1 MVCSKNP
8 SRKAM
13 GHPRGLKPRLF
24 VMGAL
29 SRGLKG
35 SLPDLKVGAST
46 WETLKQRGS
55 PFTIKEYL
63 FSTICD
69 RATRARQY

>member
-29 SRGLKG
+29 SRGLKA
-35 SLPDLKVGAST
+35 SLPDVSTPRSQMRAS
-46 WETLKQRGS
+46 RG
-55 PFTIKEYL
+55 PREGQGFH
-63 FSTICD
+63 F
-69 RATRARQY
+69 RG